1 MCFNVGQVLESCT
14 FLSNCNVICF
24 VFFSY
29 VLFQQI
35 NVNCRMNAF
44 VCRNNNVWN
53 RLPAHVVNSDSV
65 AVFKHGVC
73 KLQLIFALGA
83 LINVV

>member
-1 MCFNVGQVLESCT
+1 
-14 FLSNCNVICF
+14 
-24 VFFSY
+24 
-29 VLFQQI
+29 
-35 NVNCRMNAF
+35 MNAF
-44 VCRNNNVWN
+44 VCRNNNVWS

-73 KLQLIFALGA
+73 KLQLMFALGA